1 MLEELKT
8 QMAFVCQEILPP
20 ISYDKRLTVEVK
32 TLRGMVMSIDTATFG
47 LDEETTDEETPK
59 E

>member
-8 QMAFVCQEILPP
+8 QMAFVCQELLPHV
-20 ISYDKRLTVEVK
+20 SYDKRLTKEIK
-32 TLRGMVMSIDTATFG
+32 TLRDMVMSIETATFG
-47 LDEETTDEETPK
+47 LEEESTAEETPK